1 MFQDIS
7 HRPQKT
13 MVSLSLD
20 NESITVPAGYTVA
33 AAILIQQRRQ
43 NRTSPVSGAPRGP
56 FCLMGGCF
64 ECLVEIN
71 GVNNQQACMTEVKEG
86 MRVRSQQGPGELSAA
101 QEGLYHEV

>member
-7 HRPQKT
+7 QAPQQTLVT
-13 MVSLSLD
+13 MFLD
-20 NESITVPAGYTVA
+20 DESITVPAGYTVA
-33 AAILIQQRRQ
+33 AAMLIQQRRQ

-64 ECLVEIN
+64 ECLVEVDGI
-71 GVNNQQACMTEVKEG
+71 NNQQACMMEVKEG
-86 MRVRSQQGPGELSAA
+86 MRVRTQYGPGELQAT